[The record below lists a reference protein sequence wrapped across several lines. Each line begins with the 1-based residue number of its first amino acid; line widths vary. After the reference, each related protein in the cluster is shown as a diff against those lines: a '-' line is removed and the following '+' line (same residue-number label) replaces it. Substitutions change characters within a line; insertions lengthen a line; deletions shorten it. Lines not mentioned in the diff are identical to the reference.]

1 MNKLF
6 LTIML
11 LTISVAA
18 FAQYPLAIGEKQL
31 NAGLGLSSWDI
42 PVYIGLDYGFKS
54 DVSLGGEFSFNTY
67 RENYQDSHYNHTI
80 IGILGNANYHFN
92 HILELSKEWDV
103 YAGLNIGLYIWSSPN
118 DYPGDH
124 NSGLGL
130 GAQIGSRYYLSDKFG
145 VNLELGGGN
154 VLSGGKF
161 GVTIKL

>member
-6 LTIML
+6 LIIILMAIAVT
-11 LTISVAA
+11 A

-42 PVYIGLDYGFKS
+42 PVYVGLDYGFKK
-54 DVSLGGEFSFNTY
+54 DVSLGGELSFNSY
-67 RENYQDSHYNHTI
+67 REKHDSEYYNHAI
-80 IGILGNANYHFN
+80 IGILGNGNYHFN
-92 HILELSKEWDV
+92 HILELSKDWDV

-124 NSGLGL
+124 TSGLGL
-130 GAQIGSRYYLSDKFG
+130 GAQIGGRYYFSDKFG

-161 GVTIKL
+161 GITYKL